1 MAPVDEGHT
10 VVCRCADG
18 YAAPGERTQCD
29 ENFSASVRLGSRGSM
44 GDMFGSKIKRLAGA
58 LALMVVAGLP
68 FTGHAAAPQDAI
80 VGTWL
85 TDDGA
90 SKVDVSASKAA
101 DGSSVYAGKLTWLK
115 EPMRDGKPLRDA
127 NNADAGLRERP
138 VLGIEI
144 LSGFKAS
151 AAGWSGGTVYS
162 PRAGKSFPADL
173 SIAPDGRL
181 QLKVKAG
188 IMSKTDYWTR

>member
-1 MAPVDEGHT
+1 
-10 VVCRCADG
+10 
-18 YAAPGERTQCD
+18 
-29 ENFSASVRLGSRGSM
+29 M
-44 GDMFGSKIKRLAGA
+44 GDKIGWKLKRLAGVLAVAVVA
-58 LALMVVAGLP
+58 LLPVAGL
-68 FTGHAAAPQDAI
+68 AASPQDAI

-90 SKVDVSASKAA
+90 SKVDVSAAKAD
-101 DGSSVYAGKLTWLK
+101 DGSSIYAGKVTWLK
-115 EPMRDGKPLRDA
+115 EPLRDGQPLRDA
-127 NNADAGLRERP
+127 NNADAGLRGRP
-138 VLGIEI
+138 ILGLEI
-144 LSGFKAS
+144 LSGFKAT
-151 AAGWSGGTVYS
+151 AGGWSGGTVYS

>member
-1 MAPVDEGHT
+1 
-10 VVCRCADG
+10 
-18 YAAPGERTQCD
+18 
-29 ENFSASVRLGSRGSM
+29 M
-44 GDMFGSKIKRLAGA
+44 GDRIGCTVKRLAGV
-58 LALMVVAGLP
+58 LVMTVVAWLP
-68 FTGHAAAPQDAI
+68 VAGQAATPQDAI

-90 SKVDVSASKAA
+90 SKVDVSATKAA
-101 DGSSVYAGKLTWLK
+101 DGSSVYAGKVSWLK
-115 EPMRDGKPLRDA
+115 EPMRDGKPLRDV
-127 NNADAGLRERP
+127 NNADTGLRERP
-138 VLGIEI
+138 ILGIEI
-144 LSGFKAS
+144 LSGFKAT

>member
-1 MAPVDEGHT
+1 
-10 VVCRCADG
+10 
-18 YAAPGERTQCD
+18 
-29 ENFSASVRLGSRGSM
+29 M
-44 GDMFGSKIKRLAGA
+44 GDAFGSKMRRRIGV
-58 LALMVVAGLP
+58 LALMFMAGLP
-68 FTGHAAAPQDAI
+68 KAIQAATPQDAI

-90 SKVDVSASKAA
+90 SKVEVSATKSA
-101 DGSSVYAGKLTWLK
+101 DGSSVYAGKVTWLK
-115 EPMRDGKPLRDA
+115 EPTRDGQPLRDA
-127 NNADAGLRERP
+127 NNADTGLRQRP
-138 VLGIEI
+138 ILGIEI
-144 LSGFKAS
+144 LSGFKAT
-151 AAGWSGGTVYS
+151 AGGWSGGTVYS

>member
-1 MAPVDEGHT
+1 
-10 VVCRCADG
+10 
-18 YAAPGERTQCD
+18 
-29 ENFSASVRLGSRGSM
+29 M
-44 GDMFGSKIKRLAGA
+44 GDRIGWTVKRLAGV
-58 LALMVVAGLP
+58 LVMTVVAWLP
-68 FTGHAAAPQDAI
+68 VAGQAATPQDAI

-90 SKVDVSASKAA
+90 SKVDVSATKSA
-101 DGSSVYAGKLTWLK
+101 DGSSVYSGKVTWLK
-115 EPMRDGKPLRDA
+115 EPTRDGQPLRDA
-127 NNADAGLRERP
+127 NNADTGLRERP
-138 VLGIEI
+138 ILGIEI
-144 LSGFKAS
+144 LSGFKAT
-151 AAGWSGGTVYS
+151 AGGWSGGTVYS